1 MKLLTILSILAVS
14 TILVGTACKK
24 QAIVREPENPAVLRE
39 VQYGIYTSK
48 DFSTNNNNIVFT
60 LIIANSSNQ
69 NIWDSVLAPMKIKD
83 IPDLAHKI
91 VIEKS
96 ILAHANSL
104 LKVGVY
110 YSIENTGNASHVDNF
125 NGGEIFKTFD
135 FNFQ

>member
-1 MKLLTILSILAVS
+1 MKLLTIMSILAVS

-24 QAIVREPENPAVLRE
+24 QTIAREPESPAVLRK
-39 VQYGIYTSK
+39 VQYGIYTDK
-48 DFSTNNNNIVFT
+48 DFSTSNNNIVFT

-96 ILAHANSL
+96 ILANVNTL
-104 LKVGVY
+104 LKVGFY
-110 YSIENTGNASHVDNF
+110 YSIENVGNSSHVDSF